1 MGDTKYLLEEDCEYK
16 YIPEMEKD
24 LNHADKL
31 RNISKDFIDRVLL
44 SGEVS
49 HTDYFLLRA
58 ISFFRFATA
67 EMVAEYIRH
76 FKNYYG
82 TSAISKL
89 LIPHVLPKTV
99 NEVVHEW
106 GDFDKDEDMIRY
118 RLNRLAK
125 KYLLLSYS
133 VSYPYQDL
141 NKLKVIYCINYTS
154 YNIVR
159 SFFGNYIN
167 FSDSEIGYEKYYGVT
182 PLARMFEELH
192 ASRVAVL
199 AFANHNKKVLL
210 LRDKEILFGAARKTI
225 CPVMIAK
232 IEYEERLFK
241 IIIDPLHFTHDERV
255 LTEEEHRENIIAR
268 LEDYKDLIRHFRYMN
283 RKHENRKKQEHI
295 RFIFAV
301 ENLEGMKKI
310 ARLMNESKELFA
322 DKVFFTTDLA
332 LKNSEHLFEA
342 VLMAKLTKS
351 KVEDDFH
358 LGLIRP
364 SEEYLLATN
373 NEWMLE

>member
-1 MGDTKYLLEEDCEYK
+1 M
-16 YIPEMEKD
+16 
-24 LNHADKL
+24 
-31 RNISKDFIDRVLL
+31 
-44 SGEVS
+44 
-49 HTDYFLLRA
+49 
-58 ISFFRFATA
+58 
-67 EMVAEYIRH
+67 
-76 FKNYYG
+76 
-82 TSAISKL
+82 
-89 LIPHVLPKTV
+89 
-99 NEVVHEW
+99 
-106 GDFDKDEDMIRY
+106 
-118 RLNRLAK
+118 
-125 KYLLLSYS
+125 
-133 VSYPYQDL
+133 
-141 NKLKVIYCINYTS
+141 
-154 YNIVR
+154 
-159 SFFGNYIN
+159 
-167 FSDSEIGYEKYYGVT
+167 
-182 PLARMFEELH
+182 
-192 ASRVAVL
+192 
-199 AFANHNKKVLL
+199 
-210 LRDKEILFGAARKTI
+210 
-225 CPVMIAK
+225 
-232 IEYEERLFK
+232 
-241 IIIDPLHFTHDERV
+241 HFTHDERV